1 MPLSPKIA
9 MAHASHLRGHGTEVK
24 TTGAAVAAADG
35 TPSKK
40 ALPAQETSS
49 VGWLRPA
56 PGPAKPQHT
65 LPSPCELKTRP
76 HSNWLCAAEV
86 LPWHWARGAS

>member
-65 LPSPCELKTRP
+65 LHGTGPGGRARREL
-76 HSNWLCAAEV
+76 
-86 LPWHWARGAS
+86 LPLQTSGG